1 MCHFEK
7 DPKAFFWGHMEK
19 ELSIIGNFLNMT
31 VDEVIMLIHLM
42 SNYFINYDAGMSLF
56 ILLLLYN

>member
-1 MCHFEK
+1 MSHFEK

-19 ELSIIGNFLNMT
+19 ELSIIGKFLNMT

-42 SNYFINYDAGMSLF
+42 SNYFINNEIG
-56 ILLLLYN
+56 I